1 MTNASAL
8 VVRCSHLGS
17 EIVRRVKKLQPFGR
31 CQEGLYSFAPKY
43 REQPAARG
51 GTIFGANDVELSG
64 QRGTRDEAVSDAEQN
79 DQRFKRD

>member
-43 REQPAARG
+43 WEQPAATG
-51 GTIFGANDVELSG
+51 GASFGANDVELSG
-64 QRGTRDEAVSDAEQN
+64 QRGTRDELLPMPS
-79 DQRFKRD
+79 K